1 MYRILYKNRVLNQY
15 PWIFLRGFEPMG
27 VILPLN
33 ETARFHPMDDR
44 AFGKG
49 NAAQVG
55 SGKKG
60 LGPCGHSCK
69 KGGAA

>member
-1 MYRILYKNRVLNQY
+1 MYRILYKNRVLNHC
-15 PWIFLRGFEPMG
+15 PWIFHRGFEPMG
-27 VILPLN
+27 VILSLN

-55 SGKKG
+55 GGEEG
-60 LGPCGHSCK
+60 LGPCGHS
-69 KGGAA
+69 GQEGVAA

>member
-1 MYRILYKNRVLNQY
+1 
-15 PWIFLRGFEPMG
+15 MG

-33 ETARFHPMDDR
+33 ETARFYPMDDR

-60 LGPCGHSCK
+60 LGPCGHSGQE
-69 KGGAA
+69 GGAA